1 MAKSLASRLV
11 AFELPACIRME
22 YLALQSVGCR
32 PVSPYVKQ
40 VCRQYPYQTAG
51 EGACDLTSDVCSS
64 LQETIF

>member
-22 YLALQSVGCR
+22 YLALQSVGYLQ
-32 PVSPYVKQ
+32 VSPYVKQ
-40 VCRQYPYQTAG
+40 AGRQSPYQTAG
-51 EGACDLTSDVCSS
+51 EEVCDLRNDVCSS